1 VFNARASRLEFVHPD
16 HRDSASLTLAQN
28 TGCIPDGCVSPT
40 QVRWL
45 VVSRPLQDVSVYLH
59 RSPVDMRKSID
70 GLAAIV
76 QREMQ
81 LDPLM
86 PAVFVFCNR
95 QRDKV
100 KLLCWERNGF
110 VLWYKRLEQERFKW
124 LKTSQTHPYS
134 LTGKELNW
142 LLDGLDVFNNKPH
155 QPLTMAACF

>member
-1 VFNARASRLEFVHPD
+1 M
-16 HRDSASLTLAQN
+16 
-28 TGCIPDGCVSPT
+28 I
-40 QVRWL
+40 
-45 VVSRPLQDVSVYLH
+45 RPSQDVSVYLH

-76 QREMQ
+76 QQEMQ

-124 LKTSQTHPYS
+124 LKTSQAHPHP